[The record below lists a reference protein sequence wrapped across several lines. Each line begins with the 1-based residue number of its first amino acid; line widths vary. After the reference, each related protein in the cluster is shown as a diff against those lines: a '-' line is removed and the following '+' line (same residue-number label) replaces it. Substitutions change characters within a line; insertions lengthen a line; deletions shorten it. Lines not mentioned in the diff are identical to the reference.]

1 MKAKII
7 TNNPIVWERY
17 KATIDVELL
26 QGGLL
31 DVLYSVRDKIHA
43 GHELL
48 SHPLSG
54 SVKPN
59 ETVYKSALISY
70 DAHSLN
76 MDSLMII
83 EASIETAN
91 KFLNIKPPGEWTQRV
106 LEDFQVIDK
115 TLIDSAIE
123 SMRYNRFE

>member
-7 TNNPIVWERY
+7 TNNPLVWERY

-26 QGGLL
+26 QGGLI
-31 DVLYSVRDKIHA
+31 DVLHFLRDRIHA

-59 ETVYKSALISY
+59 ETVYKSALISK
-70 DAHSLN
+70 DACSLN
-76 MDSLMII
+76 MKSLMII

-91 KFLNIKPPGEWTQRV
+91 KFLSIKPPGDWPQRV

-115 TLIDSAIE
+115 TLIDSAFE
-123 SMRYNRFE
+123 SMRYNRSE